1 MLGKTEL
8 NYRQAVR
15 NLERHVTWE
24 GIIGRKRRKSFEKFL
39 SHPDERIREYA
50 VQLAAEDVKARAF
63 LRKMNREWEA
73 GDPEDNEFEPDYL
86 PDYDATPSDRP
97 CKTEDI
103 SDDDL
108 PF

>member
-1 MLGKTEL
+1 MLGKAEL

-50 VQLAAEDVKARAF
+50 VQLVAEDV
-63 LRKMNREWEA
+63 
-73 GDPEDNEFEPDYL
+73 
-86 PDYDATPSDRP
+86 
-97 CKTEDI
+97 
-103 SDDDL
+103 
-108 PF
+108 